1 MRLLLLVLVL
11 IAVAL
16 IVFGCIL
23 AITTL
28 SGQYR
33 IRVPEADKSFRE

>member
-1 MRLLLLVLVL
+1 MRLLLLALVL

-16 IVFGCIL
+16 IVAGCVI

-28 SGQYR
+28 MGRHRMQT
-33 IRVPEADKSFRE
+33 PGADNSFRE

>member
-1 MRLLLLVLVL
+1 MRLLLLALVL

-16 IVFGCIL
+16 IIAGCVI

-28 SGQYR
+28 AGRHRMQAS
-33 IRVPEADKSFRE
+33 EADNSFRE